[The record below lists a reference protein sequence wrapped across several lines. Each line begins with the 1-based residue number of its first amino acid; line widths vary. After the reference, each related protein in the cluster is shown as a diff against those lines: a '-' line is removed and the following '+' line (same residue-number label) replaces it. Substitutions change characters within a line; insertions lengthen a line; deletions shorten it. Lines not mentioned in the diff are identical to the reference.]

1 MHAYRFTS
9 GHSCGIALVGVLFIS
24 STASAD
30 QEPQVASEAAAGP
43 VLSLSQAVSIARE
56 RSALVQSLGSERTA
70 AMSLARS
77 ANVLPDPVVSVGLSN
92 WPISGTAR
100 YKLDEQ
106 LPTAVTV
113 GISRKLTRRSKL
125 DAKTQK
131 FESQA
136 ALADAQATLALAQL
150 SRETATAWLDRAI
163 TRKLRDL
170 TLARLEENQRLLG
183 SAEAGFR
190 SGRESQMSVFD
201 ARLTIERTRDR
212 LDEIDRE
219 LSIATT
225 KLGRWIGEAAEQ
237 VPGEMP
243 TLVWQ
248 SPETGA
254 ERELS
259 HPELALAQARI
270 NVNEAQ
276 ARVAETTQQ
285 SDWTVGLSYGRRGS
299 IFGDGISLR
308 VSIPWQLNR
317 DSVQTE
323 QWLASRERVT
333 ASQLRREELTRTEAS
348 RIETLAAS
356 LRFLNKRIARY
367 EFRMLP
373 IAQQR
378 AESSLA
384 AYGGGSATLSSVL
397 MARRA
402 QLDLQ
407 LEEIALERRAARVWA
422 ELEYL
427 DVSGTTDPAALKQ
440 EVSK

>member
-1 MHAYRFTS
+1 MHAYRLKSSFTS
-9 GHSCGIALVGVLFIS
+9 GIALVGVLLVS
-24 STASAD
+24 SATRAD
-30 QEPQVASEAAAGP
+30 QEPQPVPELAVRP
-43 VLSLSQAVSIARE
+43 VLSLAQAISIAQE
-56 RSALVQSLGSERTA
+56 RSALVQALGSERTA

-100 YKLDEQ
+100 FKLDEQ
-106 LPTAVTV
+106 LPTAVSV
-113 GISRKLTRRSKL
+113 GISRKLTRRNKL
-125 DAKTQK
+125 QANTQK

-136 ALADAQATLALAQL
+136 ALADAQAALALAQL

-190 SGRESQMSVFD
+190 SGRESQTSVFD

-219 LSIATT
+219 LTIATT
-225 KLGRWIGEAAEQ
+225 KLGRWVGVEAEK

-243 TLVWQ
+243 ALVWRA
-248 SPETGA
+248 SETAA
-254 ERELS
+254 ERELG

-270 NVNEAQ
+270 QVYEAQ
-276 ARVAETTQQ
+276 ARVAETAQQ

-299 IFGDGISLR
+299 IFGDAISLR

-317 DSVQTE
+317 ENVQTE
-323 QWLASRERVT
+323 KWLASRERVT

-367 EFRMLP
+367 QFRMLP
-373 IAQQR
+373 IAEQR
-378 AESSLA
+378 AEASLA
-384 AYGGGSATLSSVL
+384 AYSGGSATLSSVL

-427 DVSGTTDPAALKQ
+427 DVSGNAAALQQ
-440 EVSK
+440 ETVE